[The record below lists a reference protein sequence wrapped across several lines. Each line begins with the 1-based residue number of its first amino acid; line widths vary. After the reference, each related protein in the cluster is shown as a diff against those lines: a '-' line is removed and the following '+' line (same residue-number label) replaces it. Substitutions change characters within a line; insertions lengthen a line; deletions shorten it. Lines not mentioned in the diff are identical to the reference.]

1 MSPAETAL
9 NRLKTSGN
17 LPSMPQVLV
26 QLIDACHKTEV
37 DLREV
42 SSIVEQ
48 DTTLSAKILQLA
60 NSAFMGAKSSFVD
73 IGQAVIYL
81 GADTVKNLAISV
93 SVQQV
98 FRRIETNGLLSMDRF
113 WYHSC
118 LNAVI
123 ARRMATIT
131 GYTNPAE
138 AYLAGLLHDIGK
150 LVLWM
155 AFPGKYAPLLLKG
168 IRCHNGRLAFL
179 EQEKLHIN
187 HCQAGAWLVDEW
199 RFPTLFGDAI
209 RFHHHP
215 VDELVEALPLV
226 RLVYLAD
233 LLSHAE
239 TADPECEAVAE
250 RFFGLDAKK
259 LWTSL
264 ESVEEQVEEMAAT
277 LGIPIPSSRQSSLAP
292 EPAAETP
299 HRETSL
305 ELISRVR
312 DISQLTGAMGRLIQA
327 EDQEQIINVLEES
340 LKILFSE
347 NRSLMLCHDRRTGEL
362 YGCASTDNPYYREAG
377 QLRFPVDQHPKSL
390 ASRAVE
396 LGQIMHSFM
405 NRPSR
410 EKNILDEQILHLL
423 GTDGL
428 LVVPMVHRKQVL
440 GALIIGIFKDS
451 YRALLSHATPLQLLA
466 SQAAASLY
474 IEHLHREEAQRL
486 INERLEAAGLV
497 ARKIAHEINNPLA
510 ILRNYMKILDLKLGK
525 DHQVREELTIIDS
538 EFERIG
544 QITEQLR
551 DLSAPKSV
559 RNQHALDL
567 NRTLE
572 DIINLFRMVL
582 DRDRNI
588 RMEFD
593 SADKLPLVVSDAN
606 ALRQVMINLCTNAAD
621 AMPDGGTITIATR
634 SVTRDGRDWVQITIK
649 DTGTGIDTAMQ
660 DKIFH
665 PGISSK
671 GGGHAGLGLAIV
683 QKIIRDMDGE
693 LTFETSTQGTTFSI
707 TLPAQHT

>member
-1 MSPAETAL
+1 M

-73 IGQAVIYL
+73 VGQAVIYL

-123 ARRMATIT
+123 ARQLATIT
-131 GYTNPAE
+131 GYPNPSE

-179 EQEKLHIN
+179 EQEKLQIN

-199 RFPTLFGDAI
+199 HFPSLFSDAI

-215 VDELVEALPLV
+215 VDELVEALALV

-239 TADPECEAVAE
+239 TREPECEAVAQ
-250 RFFGLDAKK
+250 RFFDLEADK
-259 LWTSL
+259 LWSCL
-264 ESVEEQVEEMAAT
+264 DHVEEQVKEMAET

-292 EPAAETP
+292 EPTAEAP

-312 DISQLTGAMGRLIQA
+312 DISQLNGAMGRLIQA
-327 EDQEQIINVLEES
+327 EDQAQIIRVIEES

-347 NRSLMLCHDRRTGEL
+347 NRALVLCHDQHTGEL

-377 QLRFPVDQHPKSL
+377 QLRFRVDQHPKSL
-390 ASRAVE
+390 ACRAVE
-396 LGQIMHSFM
+396 LDQITHSFM
-405 NRPSR
+405 NRSSQ

-428 LVVPMVHRKQVL
+428 LVVPMSHRKQVL
-440 GALIIGIFKDS
+440 GVLVIGIFKDS
-451 YRALLSHATPLQLLA
+451 YRALLAHATPLQLLA
-466 SQAAASLY
+466 AQAATSLY
-474 IEHLHREEAQRL
+474 IEQLHREEAQRL

-544 QITEQLR
+544 KITEQLR
-551 DLSAPKSV
+551 DLSTPKSFH
-559 RNQHALDL
+559 NQQSLDL
-567 NRTLE
+567 NHTLE
-572 DIINLFRMVL
+572 DIINLLRMVL

-588 RMEFD
+588 RVQFKP
-593 SADKLPLVVSDAN
+593 ADNLPPVIADAN

-621 AMPDGGTITIATR
+621 AMPDGGTITIATQGVPQDNPER
-634 SVTRDGRDWVQITIK
+634 VQITVT
-649 DTGTGIDTAMQ
+649 DTGTGIDASMRE
-660 DKIFH
+660 KIFH

-683 QKIIRDMDGE
+683 QKIIRDMGGE
-693 LTFETSTQGTTFSI
+693 LTFETSTHGTTFSA